1 MSFQDVGRNNSRRQP
16 ANATYG
22 GQATNRATATTPSSG
37 GWGGGMTGSPS
48 SSTSS
53 VTQISEALLQYQ
65 RNVGILEKIAQQLL
79 TTTSAS
85 KQAAREELEQQ
96 YNVQLDVLR
105 QLEQRVKDLIVAQR
119 KQYAGSSYQNQA
131 TTLTKL
137 ERDFER
143 VQGLAHSAKAKVSRQ
158 QKQLQQR
165 GGAGATLSAAMEEN
179 AAANVL
185 QLEQERFQLQIQQ
198 DKLQEEIMREREE
211 EIRNINKGMHTVN
224 EIYKDLAHIVGSQ
237 QEQVDQIENQME
249 DARDNA
255 ESGLEQVQK
264 ANDRYNNANC
274 TIS

>member
-16 ANATYG
+16 ANATF
-22 GQATNRATATTPSSG
+22 QTNAGPSSGNGSG
-37 GWGGGMTGSPS
+37 GWGIGNAAGS
-48 SSTSS
+48 SSSS
-53 VTQISEALLQYQ
+53 SITQISEALLQYQ

-79 TTTSAS
+79 TTTSVT
-85 KQAAREELEQQ
+85 KQMQRDELEQQ

-119 KQYAGSSYQNQA
+119 KQGNMANNQA
-131 TTLTKL
+131 LTKL

-158 QKQLQQR
+158 QKQIQQR
-165 GGAGATLSAAMEEN
+165 GVTPALEEN
-179 AAANVL
+179 ATANAL
-185 QLEQERFQLQIQQ
+185 QIEQERFQLQLQQ

-237 QEQVDQIENQME
+237 QEQIDQIENQME
-249 DARDNA
+249 DARNNA
-255 ESGLEQVQK
+255 EAGLVQVQK
-264 ANDRYNNANC
+264 ANDKHNNSNC

>member
-1 MSFQDVGRNNSRRQP
+1 MSFQDFGRNNSRR
-16 ANATYG
+16 
-22 GQATNRATATTPSSG
+22 ATTNASLSSGAASRPASSAPSSSS
-37 GWGGGMTGSPS
+37 GWGGSGKT
-48 SSTSS
+48 S
-53 VTQISEALLQYQ
+53 VTQISEELLQYQ

-79 TTTSAS
+79 TTTSS
-85 KQAAREELEQQ
+85 TQKSQREELEQQ

-105 QLEQRVKDLIVAQR
+105 QLEQKVKNLILAQR
-119 KQYAGSSYQNQA
+119 KQSNNNSNAQ
-131 TTLTKL
+131 TLLKL

-143 VQGLAHSAKAKVSRQ
+143 VQGLAQSAKAKVGRQ

-165 GGAGATLSAAMEEN
+165 NNNLTPAMEEN
-179 AAANVL
+179 AAANAL

-198 DKLQEEIMREREE
+198 DKLHEDIMREREE

-237 QEQVDQIENQME
+237 QDQVDQIETQME
-249 DARDNA
+249 DARNNA

-264 ANDRYNNANC
+264 ANDRYNDSNC